1 MCNNFDTKQYLIK
14 KCLAKMLSGYYKI
27 GFTLVELSI
36 VIVIIGLIIGGV
48 LFGRDLIKAAEI
60 RAQVTQF
67 SEFDIAI
74 KTFRLK
80 YADYLPGDI
89 PDAVKTAYGICCG
102 SGGTSNGNGI
112 IEGYNGVSSNV
123 YPTYNLYAEPMVFF
137 QHLSLTGLIKGR
149 YFSCFGCYSYED
161 GMQFPRAKI
170 ANAGIFAYSKADTK
184 LAYFLGLNR
193 SVTDNSTNLVSALS
207 TAGVISPTDA
217 YALDIKT
224 DDGLPTTGKIR
235 SATITA
241 IRPAY
246 DTSDGNC
253 STASS
258 NTYNVQ
264 NTNIYCRL
272 IVDVQ

>member
-1 MCNNFDTKQYLIK
+1 MQQIDR
-14 KCLAKMLSGYYKI
+14 A

-36 VIVIIGLIIGGV
+36 VLVIIGLITGGI
-48 LFGRDLIKAAEI
+48 LFGKDLIKAAEI

-67 SEFDIAI
+67 AEFDVAI

-80 YADYLPGDI
+80 YADSIPGDI
-89 PDAVKTAYGICCG
+89 TDTIRNAYGICCG
-102 SGGTSNGNGI
+102 NPLANGNGI
-112 IEGYNGVSSNV
+112 IEGYNGVSSSV
-123 YPTYNLYAEPMVFF
+123 YPTYTLYSEPITFF
-137 QHLSLTGLIKGR
+137 QNLSLAGLIKGR
-149 YFSCFGCYSYED
+149 YLTCFGCYSYED

-170 ANAGIFAYSKADTK
+170 ANAGIFAYSKADTR

-193 SVTDNSTNLVSALS
+193 SVTDNSTSAVSNLS
-207 TAGVISPTDA
+207 TAGIIRAMDA
-217 YALDIKT
+217 YALDAKT

-241 IRPAY
+241 LRPAY

-253 STASS
+253 STAST
-258 NTYNVQ
+258 NLYNVQ
-264 NTNIYCRL
+264 NTNTDCRL